1 MRGERTRTR
10 WSGLPTA
17 TALAG
22 IVATTAAAAPA
33 ATPAIPACAAID
45 VRALPTPD
53 ACRRG
58 FASVD
63 PAALYALADA
73 QMQAGDLASARGA
86 LDCAATRLAHDP
98 DAAARYEWV
107 RRLGVLAYRDEK
119 IDAALAHFRCALS
132 IAEARGDRAAIAK
145 QLKNVGS
152 ALRRDGQLHDAL
164 RTLERGLAIAR
175 ADRSDEVGGMLANI
189 ADVYRDLD
197 DRDQAEAYIR
207 QAMAAFHLAGNEVE
221 AAHMR
226 HGLGKLALEAH
237 DTKAA
242 IAEFDAALAALL
254 KLKNVPYRLRV
265 HADLALAAL
274 EEHEVA
280 RADRE
285 VGTGLA
291 LARTH
296 GLTPPAELQL
306 VAARVDRLRGKTGDA
321 RKRLEEAL
329 SDHPASGSER
339 AELLDELSLALE
351 QEGRHADALG
361 RLRDAREAEHAQLRA
376 ANDRRLAFLRTRFQV
391 SERERVIAERGRTIA
406 VLRQRELVLRQ
417 RTLVLWLVAVSALA
431 ALFAVSIV
439 FLRRQQRARLVE
451 AANRARYEEMLARY
465 RREADALGN
474 DRDLLQGLFDSRGD
488 ALCLLDADGT
498 VLAANR
504 AACPLLGVAPDG
516 LAGRPL
522 SERLSAGDA
531 AALATALERMED
543 SASQTLVFA
552 ADDARPALH
561 VELSPWEQGDGRV
574 VMRLATPA
582 ADTGTPPAPAVAELA
597 PVLDEGAARAAFRRA
612 LVDLMLAVIE
622 AWERSTGENRI
633 ELAER
638 SRIWRIN
645 IDDGRLRARAMER
658 YLSLSRLPQNPR
670 WRDVL
675 RLAYYVLGECRLEIA
690 ERDDLQRRVDGVLAY
705 TRRSAL
711 A

>member
-1 MRGERTRTR
+1 LRGRRTRTR
-10 WSGLPTA
+10 WSRLPTA
-17 TALAG
+17 IALVG
-22 IVATTAAAAPA
+22 IVATTAAAPA

-45 VRALPTPD
+45 ARALPAPD

-58 FASVD
+58 FASAD

-73 QMQAGDLASARGA
+73 RMQAGDLASARGA

-175 ADRSDEVGGMLANI
+175 ADRSDEVGGTLANI

-254 KLKNVPYRLRV
+254 KLENVPYRLRV

-285 VGTGLA
+285 VSAGLA
-291 LARTH
+291 LAHTH

-306 VAARVDRLRGKTGDA
+306 VAARVDRLRGKTADA
-321 RKRLEEAL
+321 RKRLREAL
-329 SDHPASGSER
+329 SDHPASGAER
-339 AELLDELSLALE
+339 AGLLDELSLALE

-361 RLRDAREAEHAQLRA
+361 TLRDAREAEHAQLRA
-376 ANDRRLAFLRTRFQV
+376 ANDRRLAFLRTRFEV

-406 VLRQRELVLRQ
+406 VLRQR
-417 RTLVLWLVAVSALA
+417 TLMLWLVAVSALA

-504 AACPLLGVAPDG
+504 AACPLLGAAPDG

-522 SERLSAGDA
+522 SERLSVADA

-561 VELSPWEQGDGRV
+561 IELSPWEQGDGRV

-582 ADTGTPPAPAVAELA
+582 ADTGTPPAPDAPEMA
-597 PVLDEGAARAAFRRA
+597 PVLDEDAARAAFRLA

-622 AWERSTGENRI
+622 AWERSTGKNRI

-675 RLAYYVLGECRLEIA
+675 RLAYYVLGECRLEPA